1 MSGQNEKLHRYLS
14 GFISHCEYCR
24 TTAFKGLFKDIY
36 VTIGKEQHPDSGLK
50 RDNIHPCNTAIQAYK
65 LCGVSGTEVKNRE
78 KKQIMAGRVKQA
90 DKKSEPR
97 TEKYSREQE
106 IKNTKKMREILDE
119 LPRFCRQYFRGIE
132 ESTSARTRLAYAYD
146 LRIFFEFIRNE
157 NSAMKGMEI
166 KDYPISILEQ
176 IGKED
181 IEEFLEYLT
190 YYEKEDQ
197 VFTNDARGKAR
208 KLSAVRSLFKY
219 FYTSEILQKD
229 VTALVPLP
237 KLHEKP
243 IIRLDADEVS
253 DMLDKADTGA
263 LMTKNQ
269 LRFHDKTRLRDIALL
284 TLLLGTG
291 IRVSECV
298 GLDLED
304 IDFKEK
310 GIRVHRKGGYES
322 IVYFGDEVE
331 AALKDY
337 LEQRTQILP
346 KDGHEK
352 ALFLSLQNRR
362 ITVRAVENLVKKY
375 AGLATSLKKITP
387 HKLRSTY
394 GTSLYRATGDIYLV
408 ADVLGHKDVNTTR
421 KHYAAI
427 EEDRR
432 KSARNIVRLRDSGEQ
447 ENAPDT
453 DE

>member
-1 MSGQNEKLHRYLS
+1 MFIICQYPKYL
-14 GFISHCEYCR
+14 FHK
-24 TTAFKGLFKDIY
+24 FVF
-36 VTIGKEQHPDSGLK
+36 TIFF
-50 RDNIHPCNTAIQAYK
+50 YK
-65 LCGVSGTEVKNRE
+65 LFLFQIVLQLGGNILGLHGEQCTMAEKVRQSGSKRGSDV
-78 KKQIMAGRVKQA
+78 
-90 DKKSEPR
+90 R

-106 IKNTKKMREILDE
+106 IRNTKKMREILEE

-146 LRIFFEFIRNE
+146 LRVFFEFIENE
-157 NSAMKGMEI
+157 NNALRGTAI
-166 KDYPISILEQ
+166 RDYPVSILEQ

-181 IEEFLEYLT
+181 IEEYLEYLT
-190 YYEKEDQ
+190 YYEKEGH

-219 FYTSEILQKD
+219 FYTSEILTRD
-229 VTALVPLP
+229 VSALVPLP

-243 IIRLDADEVS
+243 IIRLDADEVN
-253 DMLDKADTGA
+253 DMLDKADSGRQ
-263 LMTKNQ
+263 LSKNQ
-269 LRFHDKTRLRDIALL
+269 LRFHEKTRLRDIALL

-298 GLDLED
+298 GLDLDD

-331 AALKDY
+331 TALKEY
-337 LEQRTQILP
+337 LEQRRQIIP
-346 KDGHEK
+346 KEGHEK

-375 AGLATSLKKITP
+375 ASLATSLKKITP

-432 KSARNIVRLRDSGEQ
+432 KSARNIVRLRETPRETTLETQ
-447 ENAPDT
+447 EPDAKNET
-453 DE
+453 ENDD

>member
-1 MSGQNEKLHRYLS
+1 MTDQ
-14 GFISHCEYCR
+14 
-24 TTAFKGLFKDIY
+24 
-36 VTIGKEQHPDSGLK
+36 
-50 RDNIHPCNTAIQAYK
+50 
-65 LCGVSGTEVKNRE
+65 VK
-78 KKQIMAGRVKQA
+78 KA
-90 DKKSEPR
+90 DKKANKNSDKKADKKTEAR
-97 TEKYSREQE
+97 VEKYSRAQE
-106 IKNTKKMREILDE
+106 IKNTRKMREILDE

-132 ESTSARTRLAYAYD
+132 ESTGARTRLAYAYD
-146 LRIFFEFIRNE
+146 LRIFFEFIESE
-157 NSAMKGMEI
+157 NSAMKGTAI
-166 KDYPISILEQ
+166 RDYPVSILEQ

-190 YYEKEDQ
+190 YYEKDGQ

-208 KLSAVRSLFKY
+208 KLSAVRSMFKY
-219 FYTSEILQKD
+219 FYTSEILSRD
-229 VTALVPLP
+229 VSALVPLP

-243 IIRLDADEVS
+243 IIRLDADEVN
-253 DMLDKADTGA
+253 DMLNKADTGSQ
-263 LMTKNQ
+263 LTKNQ
-269 LRFHDKTRLRDIALL
+269 QRFHDKTRLRDIALL

-331 AALKDY
+331 SALKDY
-337 LEQRTQILP
+337 LEQRKQILP

-432 KSARNIVRLRDSGEQ
+432 KSARNIVRLRESHDPDAAELSLSDPDSEFPGSDSES
-447 ENAPDT
+447 PDS
-453 DE
+453 DSE

>member
-1 MSGQNEKLHRYLS
+1 MTVRNQ
-14 GFISHCEYCR
+14 
-24 TTAFKGLFKDIY
+24 
-36 VTIGKEQHPDSGLK
+36 
-50 RDNIHPCNTAIQAYK
+50 
-65 LCGVSGTEVKNRE
+65 
-78 KKQIMAGRVKQA
+78 KKAEI
-90 DKKSEPR
+90 R

-106 IKNTKKMREILDE
+106 IKNTKKMREILED
-119 LPRFCRQYFRGIE
+119 LPGFCRQYFRGIE
-132 ESTSARTRLAYAYD
+132 ESTGARTRLAYAYD
-146 LRIFFEFIRNE
+146 LRVFFEFIQRE
-157 NSAMKGMEI
+157 NPSLKNTSI
-166 KDYPISILEQ
+166 RDFPISILER
-176 IGKED
+176 IGRED
-181 IEEFLEYLT
+181 IEEYLDFLT
-190 YYEKEDQ
+190 YYEKDGQ

-219 FYTSEILQKD
+219 FYTSEILTKD

-243 IIRLDADEVS
+243 IVRLDSDEVAK
-253 DMLDKADTGA
+253 MLMKADSGA
-263 LMTKNQ
+263 ELTRSQ
-269 LRFHDKTRLRDIALL
+269 QRFHDKTRLRDMAIL

-298 GLDLED
+298 GLDLD
-304 IDFKEK
+304 DLDFREK
-310 GIRVHRKGGYES
+310 GMLVHRKGGSES

-337 LEQRTQILP
+337 LEQRKQILP
-346 KDGHEK
+346 KEGHEK

-394 GTSLYRATGDIYLV
+394 GTSLYRETGDIYLV

-427 EEDRR
+427 DEDRR
-432 KSARNIVRLRDSGEQ
+432 KNARNIVRLRNNKPDSAHEPDLSETEQ
-447 ENAPDT
+447 ESSETASPESAPL
-453 DE
+453 

>member
-1 MSGQNEKLHRYLS
+1 MTVRNQ
-14 GFISHCEYCR
+14 
-24 TTAFKGLFKDIY
+24 
-36 VTIGKEQHPDSGLK
+36 
-50 RDNIHPCNTAIQAYK
+50 
-65 LCGVSGTEVKNRE
+65 
-78 KKQIMAGRVKQA
+78 KKAEI
-90 DKKSEPR
+90 R

-106 IKNTKKMREILDE
+106 IKNTKKMREILED
-119 LPRFCRQYFRGIE
+119 LPGFCRQYFRGIE
-132 ESTSARTRLAYAYD
+132 ESTGARTRLAYAYD
-146 LRIFFEFIRNE
+146 LRVFFEFIQRE
-157 NSAMKGMEI
+157 NPFL
-166 KDYPISILEQ
+166 KDTSIRDFPISILER
-176 IGKED
+176 IGRED
-181 IEEFLEYLT
+181 IEEYLDFLT
-190 YYEKEDQ
+190 YYEKDGQ

-219 FYTSEILQKD
+219 FYTSEILTKD

-243 IIRLDADEVS
+243 IVRLDSDEVAK
-253 DMLDKADTGA
+253 MLMKADSGA
-263 LMTKNQ
+263 ELTRSQ
-269 LRFHDKTRLRDIALL
+269 QRFHDKTRLRDMAIL

-298 GLDLED
+298 GLDLD
-304 IDFKEK
+304 DLDFREK
-310 GIRVHRKGGYES
+310 GMLVHRKGGSES

-337 LEQRTQILP
+337 LEQRKQILP
-346 KDGHEK
+346 KEGHEK

-394 GTSLYRATGDIYLV
+394 GTSLYRETGDIYLV

-427 EEDRR
+427 DEDRR
-432 KSARNIVRLRDSGEQ
+432 KNARNIVRLRNNKPDSAHEPDLSETEQ
-447 ENAPDT
+447 ESSETASP
-453 DE
+453 ESEPL

>member
-1 MSGQNEKLHRYLS
+1 M
-14 GFISHCEYCR
+14 
-24 TTAFKGLFKDIY
+24 TT
-36 VTIGKEQHPDSGLK
+36 
-50 RDNIHPCNTAIQAYK
+50 
-65 LCGVSGTEVKNRE
+65 
-78 KKQIMAGRVKQA
+78 
-90 DKKSEPR
+90 DKKKDSK

-106 IKNTKKMREILDE
+106 IKNTRKMREILQE

-132 ESTSARTRLAYAYD
+132 ETTGARTRLAYAYD
-146 LRIFFEFIRNE
+146 LRVFFEFLKNE
-157 NSAMKGMEI
+157 NSSLKGMEI
-166 KDYPISILEQ
+166 RDYPVSLLEQ
-176 IGKED
+176 ISKED
-181 IEEFLEYLT
+181 IEEYLEYLT
-190 YYEKEDQ
+190 YYEKDGK

-208 KLSAVRSLFKY
+208 KLSAVRSLFRY
-219 FYTSEILQKD
+219 FYTSELLSRD
-229 VTALVPLP
+229 VSALVPLP

-243 IIRLDADEVS
+243 IIRLDADEVAG
-253 DMLDKADTGA
+253 MLDQADSGTE
-263 LMTKNQ
+263 LTKNQ
-269 LRFHDKTRLRDIALL
+269 QRFHGKTRLRDIALL

-298 GLDLED
+298 GLDLDD

-310 GIRVHRKGGYES
+310 GLRVHRKGGYES

-331 AALKDY
+331 SALKDY
-337 LEQRTQILP
+337 LEQRGQVLP
-346 KDGHEK
+346 REGHEK

-394 GTSLYRATGDIYLV
+394 GTSLYRATGDIYRV

-432 KSARNIVRLRDSGEQ
+432 KSARNIVRLRKDETPETDESDDSD
-447 ENAPDT
+447 DT
-453 DE
+453 D

>member
-1 MSGQNEKLHRYLS
+1 MTVRNQ
-14 GFISHCEYCR
+14 
-24 TTAFKGLFKDIY
+24 
-36 VTIGKEQHPDSGLK
+36 
-50 RDNIHPCNTAIQAYK
+50 
-65 LCGVSGTEVKNRE
+65 
-78 KKQIMAGRVKQA
+78 KKAEI
-90 DKKSEPR
+90 R

-106 IKNTKKMREILDE
+106 IKNTKKMREILED
-119 LPRFCRQYFRGIE
+119 LPGFCRQYFRGIE
-132 ESTSARTRLAYAYD
+132 ESTGARTRLAYAYD
-146 LRIFFEFIRNE
+146 LRVFFEFIQRE
-157 NSAMKGMEI
+157 NPSL
-166 KDYPISILEQ
+166 KDTSIRDFPISILER
-176 IGKED
+176 IGRED
-181 IEEFLEYLT
+181 IEEYLDFLT
-190 YYEKEDQ
+190 YYEKDGQ

-219 FYTSEILQKD
+219 FYTSEILTKD

-243 IIRLDADEVS
+243 IVRLDSDEVAK
-253 DMLDKADTGA
+253 MLMKADSGA
-263 LMTKNQ
+263 ELTRSQ
-269 LRFHDKTRLRDIALL
+269 QRFHDKTRLRDMAIL

-298 GLDLED
+298 GLDLD
-304 IDFKEK
+304 DLDFREK
-310 GIRVHRKGGYES
+310 GMLVHRKGGSES

-337 LEQRTQILP
+337 LEQRKQILP
-346 KDGHEK
+346 KEGHEK

-394 GTSLYRATGDIYLV
+394 GTSLYRETGDIYLV

-427 EEDRR
+427 DEDRR
-432 KSARNIVRLRDSGEQ
+432 KSARNIVRLRNNKPDSAHEPDLSKTEQ
-447 ENAPDT
+447 ESSETASP
-453 DE
+453 ESEPL

>member
-1 MSGQNEKLHRYLS
+1 
-14 GFISHCEYCR
+14 
-24 TTAFKGLFKDIY
+24 
-36 VTIGKEQHPDSGLK
+36 
-50 RDNIHPCNTAIQAYK
+50 
-65 LCGVSGTEVKNRE
+65 
-78 KKQIMAGRVKQA
+78 MAGRNSRS
-90 DKKSEPR
+90 DKKTEAR
-97 TEKYSREQE
+97 TEKYSREQD
-106 IKNTKKMREILDE
+106 IRNTKKMREILDE

-146 LRIFFEFIRNE
+146 LRVFFEFIENE
-157 NSAMKGMEI
+157 NTAMKGTAI

-190 YYEKEDQ
+190 YYEKGDQ
-197 VFTNDARGKAR
+197 IFTNDARGKAR
-208 KLSAVRSLFKY
+208 KLSAVRSMFKY
-219 FYTSEILQKD
+219 FYTSEILARD

-243 IIRLDADEVS
+243 IVRLDAEEVN

-263 LMTKNQ
+263 QLTKNQ

-331 AALKDY
+331 NALKDY
-337 LEQRTQILP
+337 LEQRMQIIP
-346 KDGHEK
+346 KEGHEK

-432 KSARNIVRLRDSGEQ
+432 KSARNIVRLRDSANNDSSDSPQ
-447 ENAPDT
+447 EADAN
-453 DE
+453 EFKS

>member
-1 MSGQNEKLHRYLS
+1 
-14 GFISHCEYCR
+14 
-24 TTAFKGLFKDIY
+24 
-36 VTIGKEQHPDSGLK
+36 
-50 RDNIHPCNTAIQAYK
+50 
-65 LCGVSGTEVKNRE
+65 
-78 KKQIMAGRVKQA
+78 
-90 DKKSEPR
+90 
-97 TEKYSREQE
+97 
-106 IKNTKKMREILDE
+106 MREILDE

-132 ESTSARTRLAYAYD
+132 ESTGARTRLAYAYD
-146 LRIFFEFIRNE
+146 LRIFFEFIESE
-157 NSAMKGMEI
+157 NSAMKGTAI
-166 KDYPISILEQ
+166 RDYPVSILEQ

-190 YYEKEDQ
+190 YYEKDGQ

-208 KLSAVRSLFKY
+208 KLSAVRSMFKY
-219 FYTSEILQKD
+219 FYTSEILSRD
-229 VTALVPLP
+229 VSALVPLP

-243 IIRLDADEVS
+243 IIRLDADEVN
-253 DMLDKADTGA
+253 DMLNKADTGSQ
-263 LMTKNQ
+263 LTKNQ
-269 LRFHDKTRLRDIALL
+269 QRFHDKTRLRDIALL

-331 AALKDY
+331 SALKDY
-337 LEQRTQILP
+337 LEQRKQILP

-432 KSARNIVRLRDSGEQ
+432 KSARNIVRLRESHDPDAAELSLSDPDSEFPGSDSES
-447 ENAPDT
+447 PDS
-453 DE
+453 DSE

>member
-1 MSGQNEKLHRYLS
+1 MK
-14 GFISHCEYCR
+14 
-24 TTAFKGLFKDIY
+24 
-36 VTIGKEQHPDSGLK
+36 
-50 RDNIHPCNTAIQAYK
+50 
-65 LCGVSGTEVKNRE
+65 
-78 KKQIMAGRVKQA
+78 A
-90 DKKSEPR
+90 DKGHIAKN
-97 TEKYSREQE
+97 EKYSREQE
-106 IKNTKKMREILDE
+106 IKNTRKMREILEE

-132 ESTSARTRLAYAYD
+132 ETTGARTRLAYAYD
-146 LRIFFEFIRNE
+146 LRVFFEFLQKENRSLSGREIRE
-157 NSAMKGMEI
+157 
-166 KDYPISILEQ
+166 YPVSLLEQ

-181 IEEFLEYLT
+181 IEEYLEYLSC
-190 YYEKEDQ
+190 YEKDGQ

-219 FYTSEILQKD
+219 YYSSEILSRD
-229 VTALVPLP
+229 VSALVPLP

-243 IIRLDADEVS
+243 IIRMDAGEVAS
-253 DMLDKADTGA
+253 MLDQADSGA
-263 LMTKNQ
+263 ELTANQ
-269 LRFHDKTRLRDIALL
+269 QRFHKKTRQRDLAIL

-310 GIRVHRKGGYES
+310 GLRVHRKGGYES

-331 AALKDY
+331 SALRDY
-337 LEQRTQILP
+337 LDQRMKILP
-346 KDGHEK
+346 AEGHEK

-375 AGLATSLKKITP
+375 SGLATSLKKITP

-432 KSARNIVRLRDSGEQ
+432 KGARNIVKLREHTEGTE
-447 ENAPDT
+447 
-453 DE
+453 

>member
-1 MSGQNEKLHRYLS
+1 MEKMTVRN
-14 GFISHCEYCR
+14 
-24 TTAFKGLFKDIY
+24 
-36 VTIGKEQHPDSGLK
+36 Q
-50 RDNIHPCNTAIQAYK
+50 
-65 LCGVSGTEVKNRE
+65 
-78 KKQIMAGRVKQA
+78 KKAEI
-90 DKKSEPR
+90 R

-106 IKNTKKMREILDE
+106 IKNTKKMREILED
-119 LPRFCRQYFRGIE
+119 LPGFCRQYFRGIE
-132 ESTSARTRLAYAYD
+132 ESTGARTRLAYAYD
-146 LRIFFEFIRNE
+146 LRVFFEFIQRE
-157 NSAMKGMEI
+157 NPSLKNTSI
-166 KDYPISILEQ
+166 RDFPISILER
-176 IGKED
+176 IGRED
-181 IEEFLEYLT
+181 IEEYLDFLT
-190 YYEKEDQ
+190 YYEKDGQ

-219 FYTSEILQKD
+219 FYTSEILTKD

-243 IIRLDADEVS
+243 IVRLDSDEVAK
-253 DMLDKADTGA
+253 MLMKADSGA
-263 LMTKNQ
+263 ELTRSQ
-269 LRFHDKTRLRDIALL
+269 QRFHDKTRLRDMAIL

-298 GLDLED
+298 GLDLD
-304 IDFKEK
+304 DLDFREK
-310 GIRVHRKGGYES
+310 GMLVHRKGGSES

-337 LEQRTQILP
+337 LEQRKQILP
-346 KDGHEK
+346 KEGHEK

-394 GTSLYRATGDIYLV
+394 GTSLYRETGDIYLV

-427 EEDRR
+427 DEDRR
-432 KSARNIVRLRDSGEQ
+432 KNARNIVRLRNDKPDSAHEPDLSETEQ
-447 ENAPDT
+447 ESSETASP
-453 DE
+453 ESEPL

>member
-1 MSGQNEKLHRYLS
+1 MTVRNQ
-14 GFISHCEYCR
+14 
-24 TTAFKGLFKDIY
+24 
-36 VTIGKEQHPDSGLK
+36 
-50 RDNIHPCNTAIQAYK
+50 
-65 LCGVSGTEVKNRE
+65 
-78 KKQIMAGRVKQA
+78 KKAEI
-90 DKKSEPR
+90 R

-106 IKNTKKMREILDE
+106 IKNTKKMREILED
-119 LPRFCRQYFRGIE
+119 LPGFCRQYFRGIE
-132 ESTSARTRLAYAYD
+132 ESTGARTRLAYAYD
-146 LRIFFEFIRNE
+146 LRVFFEFIQRE
-157 NSAMKGMEI
+157 NPFL
-166 KDYPISILEQ
+166 KDTSIRDFPISILER
-176 IGKED
+176 IGRED
-181 IEEFLEYLT
+181 IEEYLDFLT
-190 YYEKEDQ
+190 YYEKDGQ

-219 FYTSEILQKD
+219 FYTSEILTKD

-243 IIRLDADEVS
+243 IVRLDSDEVAK
-253 DMLDKADTGA
+253 MLMKADSGA
-263 LMTKNQ
+263 ELTRSQ
-269 LRFHDKTRLRDIALL
+269 QRFHDKTRLRDMAIL

-298 GLDLED
+298 GLDLD
-304 IDFKEK
+304 DLDFREK
-310 GIRVHRKGGYES
+310 GMLVHRKGGSES

-337 LEQRTQILP
+337 LEQRKQILP
-346 KDGHEK
+346 KEGHEK

-394 GTSLYRATGDIYLV
+394 GTSLYRETGDIYLV

-432 KSARNIVRLRDSGEQ
+432 KNARNIVRLRNNKPDSAHEPDLSETEQ
-447 ENAPDT
+447 ESSETASP
-453 DE
+453 ESEPL

>member
-1 MSGQNEKLHRYLS
+1 
-14 GFISHCEYCR
+14 
-24 TTAFKGLFKDIY
+24 
-36 VTIGKEQHPDSGLK
+36 
-50 RDNIHPCNTAIQAYK
+50 
-65 LCGVSGTEVKNRE
+65 
-78 KKQIMAGRVKQA
+78 MAGKVKKN
-90 DKKSEPR
+90 DKKSEAR

-132 ESTSARTRLAYAYD
+132 ESTGARTRLAYAYD
-146 LRIFFEFIRNE
+146 LRIFFEFIENE
-157 NSAMKGMEI
+157 NSAMKGTAI
-166 KDYPISILEQ
+166 RDYPVSILEQ

-190 YYEKEDQ
+190 YYEKDGQ

-219 FYTSEILQKD
+219 FYTSEILSKD
-229 VTALVPLP
+229 VSALVPLP
-237 KLHEKP
+237 RLHEKP
-243 IIRLDADEVS
+243 IIRLDAEEVN
-253 DMLDKADTGA
+253 DMLNKADTGA
-263 LMTKNQ
+263 QLTKNQ
-269 LRFHDKTRLRDIALL
+269 QRFHDKTRLRDIALL

-331 AALKDY
+331 GALKDY
-337 LEQRTQILP
+337 LEQRKQIIP

-375 AGLATSLKKITP
+375 AGLATTLKKITP

-432 KSARNIVRLRDSGEQ
+432 KSARNIVRLRDT
-447 ENAPDT
+447 NDTNDTYDT
-453 DE
+453 DSDMTDLPAVNPDDADSSDTDS

>member
-1 MSGQNEKLHRYLS
+1 MTVRNQ
-14 GFISHCEYCR
+14 
-24 TTAFKGLFKDIY
+24 
-36 VTIGKEQHPDSGLK
+36 
-50 RDNIHPCNTAIQAYK
+50 
-65 LCGVSGTEVKNRE
+65 
-78 KKQIMAGRVKQA
+78 KKAEI
-90 DKKSEPR
+90 R

-106 IKNTKKMREILDE
+106 IKNTKKMREILED
-119 LPRFCRQYFRGIE
+119 LPGFCRQYFRGIE
-132 ESTSARTRLAYAYD
+132 ESTGARTRLAYAYD
-146 LRIFFEFIRNE
+146 LRVFFEFIQRE
-157 NSAMKGMEI
+157 NPSL
-166 KDYPISILEQ
+166 KDTSIRDFPISILER
-176 IGKED
+176 IGRED
-181 IEEFLEYLT
+181 IEEYLDFLT
-190 YYEKEDQ
+190 YYEKDGQ

-219 FYTSEILQKD
+219 FYTSEILTKD

-243 IIRLDADEVS
+243 IVRLDSDEVAK
-253 DMLDKADTGA
+253 MLMKADSGA
-263 LMTKNQ
+263 ELTRSQ
-269 LRFHDKTRLRDIALL
+269 QRFHDKTRLRDMAIL

-298 GLDLED
+298 GLDLD
-304 IDFKEK
+304 DLDFREK
-310 GIRVHRKGGYES
+310 GMLVHRKGGSES

-337 LEQRTQILP
+337 LEQRKQILP
-346 KDGHEK
+346 KEGHEK

-394 GTSLYRATGDIYLV
+394 GTSLYRETGDIYLV

-427 EEDRR
+427 DEDRR
-432 KSARNIVRLRDSGEQ
+432 KNARNIVRLRNNKPDSAHEPDLSETEQ
-447 ENAPDT
+447 ESSETASP
-453 DE
+453 ESEPL

>member
-1 MSGQNEKLHRYLS
+1 M
-14 GFISHCEYCR
+14 
-24 TTAFKGLFKDIY
+24 A
-36 VTIGKEQHPDSGLK
+36 
-50 RDNIHPCNTAIQAYK
+50 
-65 LCGVSGTEVKNRE
+65 VKKHMETR
-78 KKQIMAGRVKQA
+78 
-90 DKKSEPR
+90 P
-97 TEKYSREQE
+97 EKYARAQDIRSTQ
-106 IKNTKKMREILDE
+106 KMREILDG

-132 ESTSARTRLAYAYD
+132 GTTGARTRLAYAYD
-146 LRIFFEFIRNE
+146 LRVFFEFLRNE
-157 NSAMKGMEI
+157 NSTLR
-166 KDYPISILEQ
+166 DTPLRDFPFSVLEQ

-181 IEEFLEYLT
+181 IEEFLEYLSC
-190 YYEKEDQ
+190 YEKDGQ

-219 FYTSEILQKD
+219 FYTSEMLDKD

-243 IIRLDADEVS
+243 IIRMDSEEVAR
-253 DMLDKADTGA
+253 MLDKAETGA
-263 LMTKNQ
+263 DLTRNQ
-269 LRFHDKTRLRDIALL
+269 LRFHDKTKVRDVALL

-298 GLDLED
+298 GLDLDD
-304 IDFKEK
+304 IDFKDK
-310 GIRVHRKGGYES
+310 GLRVHRKGGYES

-331 AALKDY
+331 EALREY
-337 LEQRTQILP
+337 LEERARILP
-346 KDGHEK
+346 REGHER

-375 AGLATSLKKITP
+375 AGLATALKKITP

-421 KHYAAI
+421 KHYAAV

-432 KSARNIVRLRDSGEQ
+432 RSARNIVQLRGPAE
-447 ENAPDT
+447 EDT
-453 DE
+453 ST

>member
-1 MSGQNEKLHRYLS
+1 MEKMTVRN
-14 GFISHCEYCR
+14 
-24 TTAFKGLFKDIY
+24 
-36 VTIGKEQHPDSGLK
+36 Q
-50 RDNIHPCNTAIQAYK
+50 
-65 LCGVSGTEVKNRE
+65 
-78 KKQIMAGRVKQA
+78 KKAEI
-90 DKKSEPR
+90 R

-106 IKNTKKMREILDE
+106 IKNTKKMREILED
-119 LPRFCRQYFRGIE
+119 LPGFCRQYFRGIE
-132 ESTSARTRLAYAYD
+132 ESTGARTRLAYAYD
-146 LRIFFEFIRNE
+146 LRVFFEFIQRE
-157 NSAMKGMEI
+157 NPSL
-166 KDYPISILEQ
+166 KDTSIRDFPISILER
-176 IGKED
+176 IGRED
-181 IEEFLEYLT
+181 IEEYLDFLT
-190 YYEKEDQ
+190 YYEKDGQ

-219 FYTSEILQKD
+219 FYTSEILTKD

-243 IIRLDADEVS
+243 IVRLDSDEVAK
-253 DMLDKADTGA
+253 MLMKADSGA
-263 LMTKNQ
+263 ELTRSQ
-269 LRFHDKTRLRDIALL
+269 QRFHDKTRLRDMAIL

-298 GLDLED
+298 GLDLD
-304 IDFKEK
+304 DLDFREK
-310 GIRVHRKGGYES
+310 GMLVHRKGGSES

-337 LEQRTQILP
+337 LEQRKQILP
-346 KDGHEK
+346 KEGHEK

-394 GTSLYRATGDIYLV
+394 GTSLYRETGDIYLV

-427 EEDRR
+427 DEDRR
-432 KSARNIVRLRDSGEQ
+432 KSARNIVRLRNNKSDSAHEPDLSKTEQ
-447 ENAPDT
+447 ESSL
-453 DE
+453 